1 MLRGHAR
8 CGVAGWVSRMYRN
21 TWGTCGAG
29 QGRYTC
35 TCAVGGVVYER
46 TAPHSGSS
54 APGARFALE
63 CGGATV
69 LSCPDVRRELQ
80 LALEC
85 LRASSQDSSR
95 RTATHSGRV
104 HPHAPLGRTFS
115 FNSSHC
121 SRGVVLLRAAMIL
134 AAIALTPVAFQ
145 PRLASRSSRP
155 LAPCISCCDSPPTT
169 PPRER
174 STEVDARGFVVPQAR
189 EAARGSWPLGPTAE
203 RVASC
208 RWAT

>member
-104 HPHAPLGRTFS
+104 HPPPAPLAPTCRTFS

-121 SRGVVLLRAAMIL
+121 SRGGAAPSSDDPSSDRADAGRVPAEARVEEFAAAGTVHLLLRFAANHAAARALDRGGRTRLCRATGTGGSAWLL
-134 AAIALTPVAFQ
+134 AA
-145 PRLASRSSRP
+145 
-155 LAPCISCCDSPPTT
+155 
-169 PPRER
+169 
-174 STEVDARGFVVPQAR
+174 
-189 EAARGSWPLGPTAE
+189 WPD
-203 RVASC
+203 C
-208 RWAT
+208 